1 MHKSPQD
8 SLAFAQSLIQRQD
21 IRELT
26 QAVESKISAECD
38 TPGDLVATLTLNYVA
53 AVVGMA
59 RETDDLSS
67 TINMLNTVFVRAMQI
82 RIAELERHTTNPQT
96 VH

>member
-8 SLAFAQSLIQRQD
+8 SLAFAQSLMQRED
-21 IRELT
+21 IIELT

-53 AVVGMA
+53 KVLGMA
-59 RETDDLSS
+59 RAHADIDETLA
-67 TINMLNTVFVRAMQI
+67 MLNTVFSRAMQV
-82 RIAELERHTTNPQT
+82 RRTELACTCSTQT

>member
-8 SLAFAQSLIQRQD
+8 SLAFAQSLMQRED
-21 IRELT
+21 IIELT

-53 AVVGMA
+53 KVLGMA
-59 RETDDLSS
+59 RTHADIDETLA
-67 TINMLNTVFVRAMQI
+67 MLNTVFSTAMRI
-82 RIAELERHTTNPQT
+82 RKEELACTCSTQT